1 MLYLMLFLHILKSL
15 PVGLGEREALAKYG
29 ENKILFGI
37 GRYED
42 TAKGIAMGIKDYF
55 VKVIVKAGELEIIG
69 AHIIG
74 PYASVLIQEII
85 NVMYTEHERTMKPI
99 LSAMHIHPALSEVVQ
114 RSVSS
119 LMPPQQYH
127 HLMAEHYGLSSG

>member
-1 MLYLMLFLHILKSL
+1 M
-15 PVGLGEREALAKYG
+15 GLGEREALAKYG

-55 VKVIVKAGELEIIG
+55 KSYCEGWARNHRCSYYRTICIG
-69 AHIIG
+69 AHSGDNQCHVYIARAHYEAYLKCHAHTSC
-74 PYASVLIQEII
+74 P
-85 NVMYTEHERTMKPI
+85 K
-99 LSAMHIHPALSEVVQ
+99 
-114 RSVSS
+114 RSSPKKRFF

-127 HLMAEHYGLSSG
+127 HLMAEHYGLSRDRENLLSLSSYRA